1 MEHSVFFLGFSGT
14 IQYQLVWDD
23 VIYKMLSLPISLNL
37 FFYRSFCHLQAAP
50 KAAALPEAPVSPRR
64 GSSIKAV
71 ATAVAVA
78 VKRLG

>member
-1 MEHSVFFLGFSGT
+1 MEQFNINLCG
-14 IQYQLVWDD
+14 DD
-23 VIYKMLSLPISLNL
+23 VIYNMLSPKSI
-37 FFYRSFCHLQAAP
+37 FYRFFFHLQAAS